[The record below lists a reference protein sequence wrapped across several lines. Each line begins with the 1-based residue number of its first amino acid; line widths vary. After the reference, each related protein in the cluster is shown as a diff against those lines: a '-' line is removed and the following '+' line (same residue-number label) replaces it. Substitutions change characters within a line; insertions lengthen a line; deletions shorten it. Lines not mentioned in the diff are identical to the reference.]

1 MDNYISINNQKI
13 ELNDD
18 QVKLIVAAAGKKVE
32 LGHIAAGDTFKIGEH
47 EFVVLEQYFDT
58 TAVICKNLIN
68 DDQVFGENNNYNGSY
83 VDELCSSFAQFIV
96 SVVGEENLVPHMVD
110 LTADDGLKDYDV
122 VDRRVSL
129 LTADQYRRY
138 VEILD
143 RHKVDSWWWLATPFS
158 TAAHGHARSVKCV
171 SPSGYFNNGSYNG
184 GYGVRPFCVLKSNIF
199 VSK

>member
-32 LGHIAAGDTFKIGEH
+32 LGRIAAGDTFKIGEH

-68 DDQVFGENNNYNGSY
+68 DDQVFGENNNYNGSH
-83 VDELCSSFAQFIV
+83 VDEFCNSFAQFIA
-96 SVVGEENLVPHMVD
+96 SVVGQENLVQHMVD
-110 LTADDGLKDYDV
+110 LTSDDGLKDYGV
-122 VDRRVSL
+122 IDRQVSL

-158 TAAHGHARSVKCV
+158 TATHGYARSVKCV
-171 SPSGYFNNGSYNG
+171 SPSGCIDNFYCNYV
-184 GYGVRPFCVLKSNIF
+184 YGVRPFCILKSNIF